1 MKKTLA
7 LVVVLVVLVIASAGL
22 FWLVP
27 GVQDWL
33 LLQGASRRIKNADTI
48 LASTDGIRVI
58 LCGTSPPRPSKTRA
72 KSCAAVIA
80 GNRIFIVDT
89 GPGSANNLS
98 LWRFPME
105 RISARWVSASLT
117 TPLQIVVSGWF

>member
-7 LVVVLVVLVIASAGL
+7 SVALALVVLVIASAGL
-22 FWLVP
+22 FWLIP

-33 LLQGASRRIKNADTI
+33 LLQGASRRIRNTDTI
-48 LASTDGIRVI
+48 LPSTDGIRII

-89 GPGSANNLS
+89 GPGLGKQSQPLAFSDGTYFCDSTYPFS
-98 LWRFPME
+98 LRPY
-105 RISARWVSASLT
+105 R
-117 TPLQIVVSGWF
+117 